1 MSHLLTCHVQNE
13 LLHLL
18 QPLLKCRFW
27 YLGSQNVRYD
37 IKVIFFTVDD
47 IYIVKHSVFA
57 FKPSIFYV
65 IIISFVKLMSFFF

>member
-18 QPLLKCRFW
+18 QPLL